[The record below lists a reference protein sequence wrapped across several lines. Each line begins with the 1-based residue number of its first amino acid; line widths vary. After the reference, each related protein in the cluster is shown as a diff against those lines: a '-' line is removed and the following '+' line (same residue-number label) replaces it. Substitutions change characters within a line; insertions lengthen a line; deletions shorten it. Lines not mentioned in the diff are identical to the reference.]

1 MSKKNNESIT
11 INKMS
16 KEITSYNKNIT
27 FNYKGKE
34 YECLLLWDNSDGYEL
49 SFFYEET
56 PLWAIEWEDDH
67 PDYEQSLEYFLDE
80 LSDKQKKDETA

>member
-1 MSKKNNESIT
+1 MRKKSNESIT

-16 KEITSYNKNIT
+16 KEITSYDKNIT

-56 PLWAIEWEDDH
+56 PDWVIKWEDDH
-67 PDYEQSLEYFLDE
+67 PDHEQSLEYLLDK
-80 LSDKQKKDETA
+80 LSDEVREETL